1 MNIGEAMTAL
11 KEGKAVARSSWSGW
25 KSRAFLYMQIPNFVD
40 KEMIMKMKSIPETIK
55 PMLLSRNFAD
65 SANPVYYDGINF
77 RHQIVIVYPNN
88 LIANWHPGNEDLLA
102 EDWNEVK

>member
-25 KSRAFLYMQIPNFVD
+25 TSRAFLYMQIPNFVD

-65 SANPVYYDGINF
+65 SANPILYDGIYF
-77 RHQIVIVYPNN
+77 FDQIAIVYPNN
-88 LIANWHPGNEDLLA
+88 LITNWHPTNEDLLA
-102 EDWNEVK
+102 KDWNEVK